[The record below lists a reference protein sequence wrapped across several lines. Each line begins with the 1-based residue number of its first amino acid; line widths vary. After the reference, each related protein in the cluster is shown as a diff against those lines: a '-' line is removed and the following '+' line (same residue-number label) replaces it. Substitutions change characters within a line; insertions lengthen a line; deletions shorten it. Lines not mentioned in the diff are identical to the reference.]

1 MRDNTNLERG
11 DEDNL
16 EALYILLIAMPQFP
30 SLDLN
35 PHRKIVKTFI
45 QELINCHSHKIYQ
58 WTVNTT

>member
-16 EALYILLIAMPQFP
+16 EALHILLIAMLQFP
-30 SLDLN
+30 SLYLN
-35 PHRKIVKTFI
+35 PHGKTVKTFV

-58 WTVNTT
+58 WIVNAT